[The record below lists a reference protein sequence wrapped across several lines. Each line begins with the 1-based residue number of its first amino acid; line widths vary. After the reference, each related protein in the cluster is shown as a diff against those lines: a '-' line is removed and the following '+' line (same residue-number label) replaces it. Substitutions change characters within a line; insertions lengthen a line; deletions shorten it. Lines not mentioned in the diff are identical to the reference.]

1 MKEAIECC
9 PAHGHVLKGMILLTC
24 KKKPLLRAGKGT
36 VQRRSTVEM
45 YKDEIDALYVLEQ
58 VVSRGLPLVSVNLK
72 SEIRY
77 IPHST
82 DTFRKDWS
90 PRN

>member
-1 MKEAIECC
+1 
-9 PAHGHVLKGMILLTC
+9 
-24 KKKPLLRAGKGT
+24 
-36 VQRRSTVEM
+36 M

-58 VVSRGLPLVSVNLK
+58 VVSSGPPLVSVNLK

-82 DTFRKDWS
+82 VTFRKDWAL
-90 PRN
+90 RNWVNDEFFRKVEALYK